1 MNYKTEIKR
10 ELNQTLLRIE
20 QEEPYREDYQIRML
34 KENQIPGILK
44 MHGQG
49 MDDKTYYEYEIS
61 GKVSLKNRFQK
72 KKITAEEMKLF
83 LEQVLNAISGVTC
96 HLLNVNCL
104 LMDPEYIFW
113 EEGHYYFCYLPKCED
128 DIWVS
133 FHKLM
138 DSFVQWTDYQ
148 DIPSVQMAFLLHK
161 ETMEENYSL
170 KKIMDKMIQME
181 ESEDEKSPKEAEPVQ
196 ECEENTQRE
205 SSSAYDVADN
215 MEEQDWITRQEMGS
229 KILRE
234 TDNMWTPVKRFL
246 QKHKKPKWGDWDGLS
261 IDEEDF

>member
-1 MNYKTEIKR
+1 MNYKAEIKR

-20 QEEPYREDYQIRML
+20 QEGPYREDYQVRML

-44 MHGQG
+44 MRVQG
-49 MDDKTYYEYEIS
+49 IDEKTFYEYEIS

-96 HLLNVNCL
+96 HLLDVNCL

-113 EEGHYYFCYLPKCED
+113 ESDQYYFCYVPQCED

-170 KKIMDKMIQME
+170 KKIMDKIIQME
-181 ESEDEKSPKEAEPVQ
+181 EETEDGKAQEEAESMQ
-196 ECEENTQRE
+196 ECEENTQCE
-205 SSSAYDVADN
+205 SSSVFDVAD
-215 MEEQDWITRQEMGS
+215 QDWITNQEMGN
-229 KILRE
+229 KIMRE
-234 TDNMWTPVKRFL
+234 TDNMWTPVRRFL
-246 QKHKKPKWGDWDGLS
+246 QKHKKPKWGDWDGLY